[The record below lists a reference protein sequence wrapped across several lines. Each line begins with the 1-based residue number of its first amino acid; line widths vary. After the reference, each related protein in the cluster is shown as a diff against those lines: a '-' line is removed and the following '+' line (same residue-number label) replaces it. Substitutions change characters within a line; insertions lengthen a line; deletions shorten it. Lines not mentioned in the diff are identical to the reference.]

1 MVAMV
6 ADVEQ
11 NTITHI
17 HSVVHR
23 VRFIANDPR
32 ARVSMC
38 VCLSL
43 FVCNIKQ
50 TVQTHLTRG
59 QAPLCYPNGSM

>member
-38 VCLSL
+38 VCVCLCL
-43 FVCNIKQ
+43 FE
-50 TVQTHLTRG
+50 
-59 QAPLCYPNGSM
+59 A